1 MSPEDIRRPGFG
13 LVKNDHAVSRSSCD
27 GTAQAL
33 ADLFG
38 QRLCVKGNR
47 REGQSP
53 ALRTKKILFSL
64 EFILY
69 HLLSVVIQV

>member
-1 MSPEDIRRPGFG
+1 MSPEDIRQPGFG
-13 LVKNDHAVSRSSCD
+13 LVKNDYTVSRSSCD
-27 GTAQAL
+27 RTAQAL

-53 ALRTKKILFSL
+53 ALRTKKILFLL